1 MDNLRKSIIDRV
13 KQRIR
18 EHGENYKIYELCL
31 DEIPL
36 QSISIDVMKTLEK
49 CANVEYIT
57 FERCELKDLD
67 NLPYFEKLESLEL
80 GYNQ

>member
-1 MDNLRKSIIDRV
+1 MMEVKFYELMAICTKLRNHNFILIIRMDNLRKSIIDRV

-18 EHGENYKIYELCL
+18 EHGENYKIYELCM

-49 CANVEYIT
+49 CANVEYVT
-57 FERCELKDLD
+57 F
-67 NLPYFEKLESLEL
+67 
-80 GYNQ
+80 